1 MKQLFGIVL
10 MLMVCIGINA
20 QSPQTTNARVIVG
33 TCPEKVQGIK
43 SPYIAIESYK
53 FKSRKRIIERMLN
66 DFDRTETTGYRLNLT
81 MTITNLDKDTHSF
94 SSSCLALIDEQGFE
108 YEIANESEDI
118 RRDVLV
124 GSIACKP
131 NISRRIIL
139 SYVVPDKNKQYRVV
153 FKHFE

>member
-1 MKQLFGIVL
+1 MRLLLSFILFFVWGL
-10 MLMVCIGINA
+10 NINA

-33 TCPEKVQGIK
+33 AYPEVMNGIK
-43 SPYIAIESYK
+43 SPYLALESYK
-53 FKSRKRIIERMLN
+53 FKSRKRVIERMLN

-81 MTITNLDKDTHSF
+81 MTITNLDKEMHSF
-94 SSSCLALIDEQGFE
+94 SSSGLALVDEQGYE
-108 YEIANESEDI
+108 YEIANESEDV

-139 SYVVPDKNKQYRVV
+139 SYIVPDKNKQYTIV
-153 FKHFE
+153 FRRFD